1 MMLIRALD
9 QRTEGMTAKYIE
21 THQGP
26 QLQINGKT
34 VAKGREA
41 CDAYAKANK
50 VVVLYKA
57 YAKDGLERWV
67 SIPGR
72 D

>member
-1 MMLIRALD
+1 MMLISSGVRYVG
-9 QRTEGMTAKYIE
+9 GMIAKYIE
-21 THQGP
+21 TRKGP

-41 CDAYAKANK
+41 IDAYAAAHKL
-50 VVVLYKA
+50 VVLYKA
-57 YAKDGLERWV
+57 YAKDGSERWV

>member
-1 MMLIRALD
+1 MF
-9 QRTEGMTAKYIE
+9 AKYIE
-21 THQGP
+21 TRKGP
-26 QLQINGKT
+26 QLQVNGKT

-41 CDAYAKANK
+41 CDTYAKANGL
-50 VVVLYKA
+50 VVLYKA
-57 YAKDGLERWV
+57 YAKDGSERWV